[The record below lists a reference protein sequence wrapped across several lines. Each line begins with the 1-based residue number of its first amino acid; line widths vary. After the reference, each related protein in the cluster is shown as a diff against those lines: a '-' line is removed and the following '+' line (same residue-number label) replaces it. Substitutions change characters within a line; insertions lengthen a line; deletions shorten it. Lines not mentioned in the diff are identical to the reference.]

1 MLVLSPT
8 FHPLLLMQVCMVHIV
23 LELISGA
30 NDPGFRCLDS
40 SMKDRHVGLKIP
52 KSKFS
57 LEELIAIAQCMDI

>member
-1 MLVLSPT
+1 
-8 FHPLLLMQVCMVHIV
+8 MVHIV

-30 NDPGFRCLDS
+30 NDPEFRCLDS